1 MAYTLL
7 QLISSDLLS
16 RIRQITPYQDL
27 TRRFV
32 SSISV
37 QELPVDDFIRE
48 NELVLSTAAGYEKNA
63 SVLPELVQKVGSAD
77 ASALFLTF
85 KQKTDIPDSVLSIAE
100 SYSLPVFLIP
110 WEIPFSKIIDEVS
123 REIASEKTLIF
134 QQLQNRLLNLFY
146 EGHAMEEAIAILRNT
161 LHTEILLTGSDLK
174 PISASP
180 EIAEEISAENAEED
194 HQAAADLLADSD
206 YLSVPIS
213 AGKIDAG
220 FLYIKKGNSEPLLQL
235 TEHPE
240 FASRYFSLPLSL
252 WFHRITIERQTELR
266 LRSDFVR
273 ELAAGTDRTREECEQ
288 QAARLGFQL
297 SLPYTC
303 IVFRLRNM
311 ENPNPDLLETIEKK
325 ARDLA
330 EKEHLHIMISSQVFD
345 TVLYL
350 ENRTDHPE
358 DEISAFL
365 DQWETALSNSYP
377 SLSFCFGISEI
388 SKDTPDFQELFHNAS
403 MAVRLAESADEKRFR
418 YQYQDTLEAKIV
430 ALFNDDTE
438 IRTAAEKML
447 APLHN
452 DRKNGPDLIRTL
464 IMYISCDLNA
474 AKTAAALHLHR
485 QSLLYRLK
493 RIEQATGLSLSNHR
507 DLFLLEIA
515 TRIFY
520 PYPPEAYRG

>member
-1 MAYTLL
+1 MSYTLL
-7 QLISSDLLS
+7 QLISSDFLYG
-16 RIRQITPYQDL
+16 IQQITPYQDL
-27 TRRFV
+27 TRRFIA
-32 SSISV
+32 SISV
-37 QELPVDDFIRE
+37 QELPVDNFIRE
-48 NELVLSTAAGYEKNA
+48 NELVLSTAAGYETDA

-85 KQKTDIPDSVLSIAE
+85 KQETDIPDSVLSIAK

-123 REIASEKTLIF
+123 LEIASEKTRVF

-146 EGHAMEEAIAILRNT
+146 EGHAMEDALAVLRNT
-161 LHTEILLTGSDLK
+161 LHTEILLTGPDLK
-174 PISASP
+174 PISAPP
-180 EIAEEISAENAEED
+180 EFAGKIFAEGEEKGNE
-194 HQAAADLLADSD
+194 AAADLSADPD

-213 AGKIDAG
+213 AGKINAG
-220 FLYIKKGNSEPLLQL
+220 FLYIKNGNAEPLLQL

-297 SLPYTC
+297 SIPYTC
-303 IVFRLRNM
+303 IVFRLRNI
-311 ENPNPDLLETIEKK
+311 ENPDPILLETIEKE
-325 ARDLA
+325 ARELA
-330 EKEHLHIMISSQVFD
+330 KKGHLHIMISSQVFD
-345 TVLYL
+345 TILYL
-350 ENRTDHPE
+350 ENHTDHPE
-358 DEISAFL
+358 EEISAFL
-365 DQWETALSNSYP
+365 DQWERTLSRNFP
-377 SLSFCFGISEI
+377 SLSFCFGVSEI
-388 SKDTPDFQELFHNAS
+388 SMDTPDFQELFHNAS
-403 MAVRLAESADEKRFR
+403 MAARLAESADEKRFR
-418 YQYQDTLEAKIV
+418 YQYQDTMEAKIV
-430 ALFNDDTE
+430 ALFTDNAE

-493 RIEQATGLSLSNHR
+493 RIEQSTGLSLSNHR